1 MRFKKARPRYWYQSG
16 GKAPRRTSVAI
27 VAEAFALT
35 ETNGATSTSSK
46 SAIYVSTKASIPH
59 LVWKIPRCRKDATL
73 NPIEDKELLGTR
85 D

>member
-46 SAIYVSTKASIPH
+46 SANDVSSKTSVPH
-59 LVWKIPRCRKDATL
+59 LVWKIPHCRNEATL
-73 NPIEDKELLGTR
+73 NPIEDKELLGWR